1 MVCGGPLDTTIT
13 IVLLVFLEAFLALK
27 MGFGAALS
35 FILFAVIAV
44 VTIINSRLLSYDIGY

>member
-35 FILFAVIAV
+35 FILFAVIAL
-44 VTIINSRLLSYDIGY
+44 VTIVNSRILSYDIGY

>member
-44 VTIINSRLLSYDIGY
+44 ITVINSRLLSYDIGY

>member
-35 FILFAVIAV
+35 FILFTVIAV
-44 VTIINSRLLSYDIGY
+44 ITIINSRILRYDIGY

>member
-35 FILFAVIAV
+35 FILFAVIAII
-44 VTIINSRLLSYDIGY
+44 TIINSRILSYDIGY

>member
-13 IVLLVFLEAFLALK
+13 IVLLVFLEAFLSLR

-44 VTIINSRLLSYDIGY
+44 VTVINSKLLSYEIGY